1 MTRIRKEEQMFRKI
15 NPLPKGG
22 KQTMMRTLRSSLSF
36 GMLIAMFITACATT
50 RLTAVWK
57 DQSYQGYP
65 RKIMVIGV
73 AKKPVN
79 RRIFEDEFVRQ
90 LKARGTDAIASYTV
104 LRDDKKGDHTV
115 IAAKMKEQG
124 ADAVLITR
132 LVSKK
137 TVQIY
142 IPGSV
147 YYPPSAYRPW
157 RDHYPPYYGTW
168 RDYYGYG
175 YQAMYTPGYIAEDEY
190 ALMETNLYNAGNDNL
205 LWSALSETEIMGS
218 DQNLIKSY
226 IGVMVNSMSDH
237 KLLK

>member
-1 MTRIRKEEQMFRKI
+1 MKDK
-15 NPLPKGG
+15 L
-22 KQTMMRTLRSSLSF
+22 TMMRTLRNSLSF

-50 RLTAVWK
+50 RLTGVWK
-57 DQSYQGYP
+57 DQSYQGQP
-65 RKIMVIGV
+65 RKIIVLGV
-73 AKKPVN
+73 VKRPVN

-104 LRDDKKGDHTV
+104 LSDDKKGDHAV

-147 YYPPSAYRPW
+147 YYPPSTYQQSSW

-175 YQAMYTPGYIAEDEY
+175 YQAVYTPGYMAEDEY

-205 LWSALSETEIMGS
+205 IWSALSESEILGS
-218 DQNLIKSY
+218 DQKLIKSY
-226 IGVMVNSMSDH
+226 IGVMVNSMADQ
-237 KLLK
+237 KLLR